1 MPNPSV
7 YEGVQS
13 TQRGFDDALWR
24 VRYVKPGIHL
34 LQKEIAPIT
43 TLLMNMRMGERV
55 PSTKVE
61 WEEDE
66 MLPHVTKI
74 NAVAGYNTT
83 DKTFIVDAEEYGNI
97 GAFVFN
103 PRTKE
108 VMGPIL
114 AQDSVLSNFT
124 ISKRGCFGSSA
135 TAILDDD
142 VLIFIRGNIGDGG
155 DAPEAINTL
164 PTQKFNYIEPTST
177 VYGATEMLE
186 DTETHNQTGKIAY
199 QRPKKMKEHMES
211 REVKL
216 LFGTRGIDTTVTPVK
231 YSMGGLFSYLTST
244 IETITVPTGATKGFT
259 MKQFMAFI
267 KRLFT
272 YNESSAEKVLFCD
285 GEMINNIDEFK
296 LQLVDM
302 DMKDRMLDFA
312 TKSIR
317 TSFGTVHLVHHRMLN
332 ENFGYPWYGI
342 ALDLK
347 NIEMQPFQRQYVRRI
362 PPGRGHSEEYEIY
375 QADTLV
381 VKNEPT
387 SGIIRVVEA

>member
-13 TQRGFDDALWR
+13 TQRGLDNATWG

-55 PSTKVE
+55 TNPKVE

-66 MLPHVTKI
+66 MLPHVTKL
-74 NAVAGYNTT
+74 NNVSGYLST
-83 DKTFIVDAEEYGNI
+83 DKTFIVDEEAYGNI
-97 GAFVFN
+97 GAFIKV
-103 PRTKE
+103 PRTGE
-108 VMGPIL
+108 VMGPIV
-114 AQDSVLSNFT
+114 AQDSGLSNFT
-124 ISKRGCFGSSA
+124 VAKRGCFGSSA
-135 TAILDDD
+135 AALVDND

-164 PTQKFNYIEPTST
+164 PTPKFNYIEPTST

-186 DTETHNQTGKIAY
+186 DMETYNQTGKIAY

-211 REVKL
+211 REVKV

-231 YSMGGLFSYLTST
+231 YSMGGLFSYLTT
-244 IETITVPTGATKGFT
+244 TVETITVPTGATKGFT

-272 YNESSAEKVLFCD
+272 YNESSAEKVFFCD
-285 GEMINNIDEFK
+285 GEIINNIDEFK
-296 LQLVDM
+296 LQLIDLNPNDM
-302 DMKDRMLDFA
+302 MLNFA
-312 TKSIR
+312 TKSVR
-317 TSFGTVHLVHHRMLN
+317 TSFGTLHLVHHRMLN

-347 NIEMQPFQRQYVRRI
+347 NVELQPFQRQYVRRI

-375 QADTLV
+375 QSDTLV

-387 SGIIRVVEA
+387 CGIFRVVNA